1 MHDVPVR
8 RLLPVPQ
15 DWQPTLLVVVDT
27 EEEFDW
33 DKPFD
38 PSATSVRNILE
49 QPHAQVI
56 FDAHGLQPAYCITYP
71 VATSDEAEVLQQF
84 ARDGR
89 CSIGAHLHPWVTPP
103 HEGPLQGAHS
113 FPGNL
118 PEALERAKLQ
128 ALTDAIAGR
137 FGMRPTTYKAGRYG
151 IGPHTVGTLEALGYR
166 VDCSVVPRTSFKDKG
181 GPDFTAYDDMPF
193 MASGAVLEVPL
204 SAHFVGAAA
213 AAGPRAFPW
222 LSSSL
227 GQRLRLPGVLAR
239 TGLLERLRLT
249 PEGHE
254 LPDLMRQTSSA
265 IKAGKRL
272 FMLTYHSSTLMPG
285 GSPYV
290 RDDAGR
296 KAFLDCLAGYCAF
309 FMGPLGGRPGTLPGV
324 ADTLMAN
331 G

>member
-1 MHDVPVR
+1 MYKFPVR

-15 DWQPTLLVVVDT
+15 AWQPTLLVVVDT

-38 PSATSVRNILE
+38 PSATSVRNILQ

-71 VATSDEAEVLQQF
+71 VAISDEAEVLRKF
-84 ARDGR
+84 ARENR

-118 PEALERAKLQ
+118 PRALEHAKLQ
-128 ALTDAIAGR
+128 ALTEAITER
-137 FGMRPTTYKAGRYG
+137 FGAQPTIYKAGRYG
-151 IGPHTVGTLEALGYR
+151 IGPDTVETLEALGYR
-166 VDCSVVPRTSFKDKG
+166 VDCSVVPRTSFKDKN
-181 GPDFTAYDDMPF
+181 GPDFTTYDDTPF
-193 MASGAVLEVPL
+193 MASGTVLEVPL
-204 SAHFVGAAA
+204 SVHFVGAVAP
-213 AAGPRAFPW
+213 AGSKAFPW
-222 LSSSL
+222 LSSRL
-227 GQRLRLPGVLAR
+227 GYRFHLPGVLAR

-249 PEGHE
+249 PEGYG

-265 IKAGKRL
+265 LKAGKRL

-296 KAFLDCLAGYCAF
+296 EAFLECLAGYCAF

-324 ADTLMAN
+324 ADALLAN